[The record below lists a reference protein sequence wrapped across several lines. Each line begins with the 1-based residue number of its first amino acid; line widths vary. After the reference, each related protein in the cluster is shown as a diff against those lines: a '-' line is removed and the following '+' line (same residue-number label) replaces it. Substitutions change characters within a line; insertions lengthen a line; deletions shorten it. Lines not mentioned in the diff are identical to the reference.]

1 MKAVVQRVSRG
12 AVRVAG
18 ETVGA
23 IGPGM
28 VVLLGVI
35 SRDREGDADR
45 LAERTARLRIFAD
58 AEGRMNRSLLDIGGE
73 ALVVSQFTLAG
84 DTTRGH
90 RPSFVTAAPPE
101 RAESLYERYASSL
114 AAQGVRVARGQFR
127 AMMEVEILGD
137 GPVTIL
143 LDEPRGAAGPGSS
156 EQGGLSGGLPGLQ
169 DSGGADSDRP
179 SGAGA

>member
-1 MKAVVQRVSRG
+1 MKAIVQRVRRG

-28 VVLLGVI
+28 VVLLGVLEGD
-35 SRDREGDADR
+35 RDADADR

-58 AEGRMNRSLLDIGGE
+58 AEGRMNLSLLDVGGE

-84 DTTRGH
+84 DTRRGH

-101 RAESLYERYASSL
+101 RAEALYERYTTKL
-114 AAQGVRVARGQFR
+114 AELGVRVGTGRFR
-127 AMMEVEILGD
+127 ALMEVEIVGD

-143 LDEPRGAAGPGSS
+143 LEEPRGNSS
-156 EQGGLSGGLPGLQ
+156 S
-169 DSGGADSDRP
+169 
-179 SGAGA
+179 AGATTESDLTP

>member
-28 VVLLGVI
+28 VVLLGVLAP
-35 SRDREGDADR
+35 DREEDADR
-45 LAERTARLRIFAD
+45 LAGRTARLRIFAD
-58 AEGRMNRSLLDIGGE
+58 AEGRMNRSLLDVGGE

-84 DTTRGH
+84 DTRRGH
-90 RPSFVTAAPPE
+90 RPSFVTAAAPG
-101 RAESLYERYASSL
+101 RAEDLYERYAAALGSL
-114 AAQGVRVARGQFR
+114 GIRVATGRFR
-127 AMMEVEILGD
+127 AMMEVEIVGD

-143 LDEPRGAAGPGSS
+143 LDEPRGEAP
-156 EQGGLSGGLPGLQ
+156 ESGGTP
-169 DSGGADSDRP
+169 D
-179 SGAGA
+179 AGAAA

>member
-90 RPSFVTAAPPE
+90 RPSFVTA
-101 RAESLYERYASSL
+101 
-114 AAQGVRVARGQFR
+114 
-127 AMMEVEILGD
+127 
-137 GPVTIL
+137 
-143 LDEPRGAAGPGSS
+143 
-156 EQGGLSGGLPGLQ
+156 
-169 DSGGADSDRP
+169 
-179 SGAGA
+179 

>member
-1 MKAVVQRVSRG
+1 MKAVVQRVLRG
-12 AVRVAG
+12 AVRVGG

-28 VVLLGVI
+28 VVLLGVLE
-35 SRDREGDADR
+35 SDRPEHADR

-58 AEGRMNRSLLDIGGE
+58 AGGRMNRSLLDVGGE

-84 DTTRGH
+84 DTGRGH

-101 RAESLYERYASSL
+101 RAESLYLRYAAHLASL
-114 AAQGVRVARGQFR
+114 GARVATGRFR

-143 LDEPRGAAGPGSS
+143 LDEPRGEATPEPAP
-156 EQGGLSGGLPGLQ
+156 
-169 DSGGADSDRP
+169 
-179 SGAGA
+179 

>member
-1 MKAVVQRVSRG
+1 MQRVRRG

-28 VVLLGVI
+28 VVLLGVLDH
-35 SRDREGDADR
+35 DRGEDAER
-45 LAERTARLRIFAD
+45 LAERTAKLRIFAD
-58 AEGRMNRSLLDIGGE
+58 GEGRMNRSLLDVGGE

-84 DTTRGH
+84 DTRRGH

-101 RAESLYERYASSL
+101 RAEALYERYTARL
-114 AAQGVRVARGQFR
+114 TALGVRVATGRFR
-127 AMMEVEILGD
+127 AMMEVEIVGD

-143 LDEPRGAAGPGSS
+143 LEEPRGEMPA
-156 EQGGLSGGLPGLQ
+156 SGAEP
-169 DSGGADSDRP
+169 GADSA
-179 SGAGA
+179 S

>member
-1 MKAVVQRVSRG
+1 MKAVVQRVARG

-28 VVLLGVI
+28 VVLLGVLEG
-35 SRDREGDADR
+35 DRGADADR
-45 LAERTARLRIFAD
+45 LAERTAKLRIFAD
-58 AEGRMNRSLLDIGGE
+58 GEGRMNRSLLDVGGE

-84 DTTRGH
+84 DTRRGH

-101 RAESLYERYASSL
+101 RAEALYERYTAKL
-114 AAQGVRVARGQFR
+114 AELGVRVGTGRFR
-127 AMMEVEILGD
+127 ALMEVEIVGD

-143 LDEPRGAAGPGSS
+143 LEEPRGDASEAAPGPSTDLAS
-156 EQGGLSGGLPGLQ
+156 
-169 DSGGADSDRP
+169 
-179 SGAGA
+179 